1 MAPDSAPP
9 VLSPSTGRSSSPSTG
24 HGRSPDGG
32 MPGPSTATPVLDET
46 TFRSV
51 LGRFPTGVT
60 VVTTRNVHGID
71 YGITVSACA
80 SLSLSPP
87 LLLICIDRRAAI
99 HSVLLSAPHFA
110 VNVLGDEQEAISR
123 RFAAHVGDRFAGVG
137 FTRGVTQAP
146 LLHGALAHIE
156 CARTDCYPGGDHTIF
171 VGKVIAASADRGHPL
186 LYYRGGYVQ
195 LEQ

>member
-1 MAPDSAPP
+1 MSPDPASPA
-9 VLSPSTGRSSSPSTG
+9 LSHSIGRT
-24 HGRSPDGG
+24 RSPDGVVT
-32 MPGPSTATPVLDET
+32 GPSTASPVLDET

-60 VVTTRNVHGID
+60 VVTTRSANGTD
-71 YGITVSACA
+71 YGITVSAFA

-87 LLLICIDRRAAI
+87 LLLICIDQRAAI
-99 HSVLLSAPHFA
+99 HQVLLSAPHFA

-123 RFAAHVGDRFAGVG
+123 RFAAHVGDRFAGIG

-156 CARTDCYPGGDHTIF
+156 CALTDSYPGGDHTVF

-195 LEQ
+195 LES